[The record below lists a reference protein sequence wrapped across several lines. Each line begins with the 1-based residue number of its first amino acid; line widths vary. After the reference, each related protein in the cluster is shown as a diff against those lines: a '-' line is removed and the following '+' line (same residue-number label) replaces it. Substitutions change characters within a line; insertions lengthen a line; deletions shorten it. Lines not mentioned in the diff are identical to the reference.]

1 MPWEWITKGMLLGLS
16 IAAPVG
22 PISVL
27 CIRKTMARGFQAGL
41 FSGLGAATA
50 DAVYGILAGFSLT
63 ALTAALMD
71 YKILLQVLGG
81 LFICGF
87 GIQSLFQLP
96 AKEAPQSPPS
106 PPPAG
111 TLGSYAI
118 TFLLTLS
125 NPMTIMFFLGV
136 FSASGILVSHT
147 LTNMLSLVAGV
158 FLGSALWWVFLAG
171 AAALLRNHLL
181 GGRMR
186 LSIFNKVSGGI
197 MCAFGVVTLVKSAAW
212 FI

>member
-27 CIRKTMARGFQAGL
+27 CIRKTIVRGLRAGL

-50 DAVYGILAGFSLT
+50 DAVYGILAGLGLT
-63 ALTAALMD
+63 ALTAALMEF
-71 YKILLQVLGG
+71 KIALQVLGG
-81 LFICGF
+81 LFICWF

-106 PPPAG
+106 AG
-111 TLGSYAI
+111 MLGSYAI

-147 LTNMLSLVAGV
+147 FPNMLSLVAGV
-158 FLGSALWWVFLAG
+158 FLGSALWWVFLSG

-181 GGRMR
+181 EGPMK

-197 MCAFGVVTLVKSAAW
+197 MCAFGVVTLVKSAAG

>member
-1 MPWEWITKGMLLGLS
+1 MPWEWITKGLLLGLS

-27 CIRKTMARGFQAGL
+27 CIRKTMARGFRAGL

-50 DAVYGILAGFSLT
+50 DAVYGILAGFGLT

-71 YKILLQVLGG
+71 YKIALQVLGG

-87 GIQSLFQLP
+87 GIQSLFQVP
-96 AKEAPQSPPS
+96 AKEAPQTPPS
-106 PPPAG
+106 AG
-111 TLGSYAI
+111 MLGSYAI

-125 NPMTIMFFLGV
+125 NPITIMFFLGV

-158 FLGSALWWVFLAG
+158 FLGSALWWVFLSG
-171 AAALLRNHLL
+171 AAVLFRNHLL
-181 GGRMR
+181 EGSLK

-197 MCAFGVVTLVKSAAW
+197 MCAFGVVTLVKSALW